1 MKKTILLIES
11 DTDALA
17 LLKEILEDKGHSVFG
32 TVFVEKAL
40 DILGQGIK
48 IDVIMVSTYL
58 EKAERLSVVQ
68 KFKDFKASKD
78 IPIVG
83 IVQSAQ
89 TTDAASALRAGC
101 CAVVAKPIDECDLDE
116 ALQSVGAEERG
127 SNGENTGSR

>member
-32 TVFVEKAL
+32 TVFVEKAF

-48 IDVIMVSTYL
+48 IDLLMVSTYL
-58 EKAERLSVVQ
+58 EKEERLSVVPR
-68 KFKDFKASKD
+68 FKDFKASKD
-78 IPIVG
+78 IPIIG

-89 TTDAASALRAGC
+89 TTDASSALQAGC
-101 CAVVAKPIDECDLDE
+101 CAVVAKPIDEC
-116 ALQSVGAEERG
+116 ALEEILKSVDA
-127 SNGENTGSR
+127 